1 MIHILIIQNL
11 QLCVILLFSASG
23 QRGRKERKKEKR
35 DGERREGRK
44 EGEREGGRN
53 D

>member
-35 DGERREGRK
+35 DGERGK
-44 EGEREGGRN
+44 EGGGKGRREE
-53 D
+53 